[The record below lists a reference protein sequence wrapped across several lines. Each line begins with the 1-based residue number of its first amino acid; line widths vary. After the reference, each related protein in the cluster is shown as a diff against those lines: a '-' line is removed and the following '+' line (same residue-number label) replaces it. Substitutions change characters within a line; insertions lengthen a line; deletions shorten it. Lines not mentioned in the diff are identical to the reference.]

1 MEKREHHFESFG
13 SNGNFPRGKLLKN
26 VAAERKVE
34 NIIWIWEGNSRNLA
48 QSNFQGMAGSR
59 ESALLWKLKS
69 CWFFSSIQEKSD
81 ASSKRQWVESCNPI
95 TQATAVYMV
104 EDLGSFQGINYQL
117 SNHGVEASPSTVDA
131 LRITTD
137 GLSASTT
144 WSRARNQNW
153 LNALNPPSSLDNLSY
168 HKPLLISQFSYITS
182 N

>member
-1 MEKREHHFESFG
+1 MEKREHHFEGFG
-13 SNGNFPRGKLLKN
+13 SNGNFPRGKLVKN

-48 QSNFQGMAGSR
+48 LSNFQGMAGSR
-59 ESALLWKLKS
+59 ESALLWKLKVAD
-69 CWFFSSIQEKSD
+69 FFLQFK
-81 ASSKRQWVESCNPI
+81 KRVRQVQSGNPI
-95 TQATAVYMV
+95 TEATAVYMV
-104 EDLGSFQGINYQL
+104 EDLGSFQGINYQIM
-117 SNHGVEASPSTVDA
+117 GVEASPSTVDA

-137 GLSASTT
+137 GLSAPTT

-153 LNALNPPSSLDNLSY
+153 LNALNHPSSLDNLSY

>member
-81 ASSKRQWVESCNPI
+81 ASSKRQPHHTSNCSVHGWRS
-95 TQATAVYMV
+95 
-104 EDLGSFQGINYQL
+104 GIFPGYQL

-137 GLSASTT
+137 GLSAPTT

-153 LNALNPPSSLDNLSY
+153 LNALNHPSSLDNLSY

>member
-81 ASSKRQWVESCNPI
+81 ASSKRQWVYRELQPHHRSNCS
-95 TQATAVYMV
+95 VHV
-104 EDLGSFQGINYQL
+104 WRSGIFPGYQL
-117 SNHGVEASPSTVDA
+117 STIKSWGWGKSQYGGCAPYNNRWPFSP
-131 LRITTD
+131 
-137 GLSASTT
+137 
-144 WSRARNQNW
+144 
-153 LNALNPPSSLDNLSY
+153 DNLISCSQP
-168 HKPLLISQFSYITS
+168 KLIKCSQPPIQSWQSFLS
-182 N
+182 